1 MPVRALASKREV
13 EMNQFVALVVEDDA
27 LQRDVLAELLK
38 DEGLEVV
45 ECATAEAAELVIST
59 AGPELL
65 ALVTDV
71 NLEGAMTGVELAEF
85 AKNKF
90 PLLTVVVLSGKP
102 VPKLPESTLFLAK
115 PYQPKELLAAIL
127 N

>member
-1 MPVRALASKREV
+1 MTA
-13 EMNQFVALVVEDDA
+13 FVTLVVEDDE
-27 LQRDVLAELLK
+27 LQRDVLSELLK
-38 DEGLEVV
+38 DCGLEVV
-45 ECATAEAAELVIST
+45 ECSTAEAAELVVSA

-85 AKNKF
+85 AIERF
-90 PLLTVVVLSGKP
+90 PLLKVVVLSGKP
-102 VPKLPESTLFLAK
+102 VATLPRNAQFFAK
-115 PYQPKELLAAIL
+115 PYQPHELLAAIL

>member
-1 MPVRALASKREV
+1 M
-13 EMNQFVALVVEDDA
+13 ALVVEDDA
-27 LQRDVLAELLK
+27 LQRDVLSELLK

-71 NLEGAMTGVELAEF
+71 NLAGTMTGVQLAQF
-85 AKNKF
+85 AKDKF

-102 VPKLPESTLFLAK
+102 APDLPQNTCFLSK
-115 PYQPKELLAAIL
+115 PYEPRELLAAIL